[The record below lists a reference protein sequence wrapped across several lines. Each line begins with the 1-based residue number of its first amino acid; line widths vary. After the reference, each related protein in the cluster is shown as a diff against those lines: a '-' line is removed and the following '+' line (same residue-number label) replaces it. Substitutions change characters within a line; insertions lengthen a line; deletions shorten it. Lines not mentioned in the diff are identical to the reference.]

1 MPPAK
6 VPETRILRES
16 IRASREAEVLR
27 VQVLEPWLEGS
38 HAAFLSGW
46 QARSAHRVE
55 ICGLPGRHWKWHS
68 RVASWDLPR
77 HLRDNRAEVPEL
89 LFASDYLDVAAT
101 IGNLP
106 AAWRD
111 RPWILYFH
119 ENQLTYP
126 SGVSRQE
133 SERDLTWA
141 FQNLFACLAAQRV
154 VFNSRFHR
162 SELTRAADELL
173 ARMPPPCPRAE
184 VAEALARAR
193 VIGPGIE
200 MEVFPLGRGAPQG
213 APLRVLFNHRRE
225 HDKDPVACLEALLR
239 ARRAGARLELVL
251 LGQRF
256 DKAPSGLDSL
266 LAELGGAVLHDGFL
280 GERGQYARLVG
291 SCDLVLSTA
300 RHEFFGMAVLEAM
313 AAGCTP
319 LVPDR
324 LAYPE
329 VVPEELHEACLWADE
344 EAFVRRLIEHAR
356 EPKRLREARVRERMR
371 AAVAAHSAEATA
383 TALDAL
389 CSELV
394 TEFTPPPA
402 G

>member
-266 LAELGGAVLHDGFL
+266 LAEGATGLVNVVYVTAATGF
-280 GERGQYARLVG
+280 GTTSPR
-291 SCDLVLSTA
+291 
-300 RHEFFGMAVLEAM
+300 
-313 AAGCTP
+313 
-319 LVPDR
+319 
-324 LAYPE
+324 
-329 VVPEELHEACLWADE
+329 
-344 EAFVRRLIEHAR
+344 
-356 EPKRLREARVRERMR
+356 
-371 AAVAAHSAEATA
+371 TA
-383 TALDAL
+383 TASCGPGTVVVGGGFEVNAGAGFTAASWEKGAQIANKPTPGNAWEVTYTNSDAGATWSITAFAV
-389 CSELV
+389 CAV
-394 TEFTPPPA
+394 Q
-402 G
+402 